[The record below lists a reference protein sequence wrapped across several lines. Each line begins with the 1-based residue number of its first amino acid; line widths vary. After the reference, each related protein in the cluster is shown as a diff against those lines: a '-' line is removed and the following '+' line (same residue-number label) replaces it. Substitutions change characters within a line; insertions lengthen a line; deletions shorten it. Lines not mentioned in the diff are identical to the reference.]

1 MKNLQVVCM
10 ANVLI
15 WMSAIGSDSMLPVII
30 AIVSAVGGL
39 VVDVVK
45 KEKARL
51 ARQRKIVQKYK
62 KTYN

>member
-15 WMSAIGSDSMLPVII
+15 WMSAIESDSMLPVII